1 MSEDAI
7 QRASS
12 ASIDWRAEH
21 RGAHERLR
29 DAFASVRASAEP
41 IDPALRLHWQ
51 GFFVAAI
58 GHLSAEDGT
67 LFPALR
73 AQQPEVAAVLDA
85 LELDHRTLTERLAS
99 LDQYLVNTAD
109 PVDAAAHLDE
119 LRAHLFFHF
128 LQEEARLGDAL
139 GGLGLDARPEDVLG
153 PL

>member
-1 MSEDAI
+1 MTS
-7 QRASS
+7 
-12 ASIDWRAEH
+12 SIDWRAEH

-29 DAFASVRASAEP
+29 DAFAIVRASAEP
-41 IDPALRLHWQ
+41 PAAAVRASWQ

-58 GHLSAEDGT
+58 GHLNAEGGT
-67 LFPALR
+67 LYPALR
-73 AQQPEVAAVLDA
+73 AQRPEIAAVLDA
-85 LELDHRTLTERLAS
+85 LELDHCMLTERLAS

-128 LQEEARLGDAL
+128 LQEEARLGEAL
-139 GGLGLDARPEDVLG
+139 DELVLDARPEDALG